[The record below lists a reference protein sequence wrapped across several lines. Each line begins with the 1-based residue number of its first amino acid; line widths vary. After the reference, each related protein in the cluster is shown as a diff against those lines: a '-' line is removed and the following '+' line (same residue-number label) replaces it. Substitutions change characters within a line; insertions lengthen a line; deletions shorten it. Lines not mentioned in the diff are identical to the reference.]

1 MKDRKIKRILTLAA
15 ALMLTG
21 CGSVADSGSPEK
33 SNKTDVSSVEDSAGQ
48 TESTAQEENTPS
60 YDVPETLTAAAEG
73 YDPDGETR
81 MFDALKEEF
90 YGDYHIETISNTN
103 GMTVTMTS
111 DVKGNTMALSTVN
124 QGMMSRA
131 YYFEDKTFYSISD
144 GTTSYEKYTDYEYDI
159 RNSDTLFGAT
169 ADFQSAEINENG
181 EIKEV
186 YGIDS
191 EFTGISGTMTYIFDK
206 ESGALTKYTIT
217 FDGFEMKY
225 SVKEL
230 SRTDPSAFELPDLST
245 YQENPTYQTPIV
257 DNGATEDADSE
268 NTEQE
273 AVEE

>member
-1 MKDRKIKRILTLAA
+1 MKLKRIFTLAAA
-15 ALMLTG
+15 ALMLTA
-21 CGSVADSGSPEK
+21 CGSVSESDSGKEK
-33 SNKTDVSSVEDSAGQ
+33 SSKTDASSAEDTASK
-48 TESTAQEENTPS
+48 TESTAQEENTPP
-60 YDVPETLTAAAEG
+60 YDVPETLSTAAESYEA
-73 YDPDGETR
+73 DGEAR

-90 YGDYHIETISNTN
+90 YGDYHIETVSNTN
-103 GMTVTMTS
+103 GITVTMTS

-144 GTTSYEKYTDYEYDI
+144 GTTTYEKYTDYEYDI

-206 ESGALTKYTIT
+206 QSGALTKYIIS

-230 SRTDPSAFELPDLST
+230 SKTDPSAFELPDLST

-257 DNGATEDADSE
+257 DNGATEEADSE